1 MTSVRPYRRDA
12 RAQPQA
18 GQVPGERV
26 VYICDWLPPDYGA
39 VGQYSHLFAQQ
50 MADAGADVVLGGLSS
65 TADSEFA
72 SARGA
77 GQLCEIRLKV
87 PVYTKTARLARL
99 WWTAKANTR
108 LLWRLRRPLMRS
120 ETILF
125 TGSPP
130 FLLHWLAPL
139 NLLLRKKLCYR
150 ITDFHPECLMVE
162 RGRAGLALRFFYK
175 LTLFWRRR
183 VDAFEV
189 LGEDQRARLRDIGI
203 ADERIYLKRDPSPVT
218 IDATTRPLARPAGA
232 DGKLLLLYSGNWG
245 MAHDYET
252 FLAAY
257 AGHHREGSGRFLLWL
272 NAVGGAAGQVE
283 TRLKQAKLPY
293 LRSQPVPLAN
303 LASLLVTPDAHL
315 ITLLDPFVGFV
326 LPSKVYGCVASGRPV
341 LFVGSERS
349 DVHLVCMTD
358 ARERYLRADVG
369 DVEGCRKA
377 LDDLAARLDAG
388 GSQSA
393 TTG

>member
-1 MTSVRPYRRDA
+1 MPVSSRRARERP
-12 RAQPQA
+12 
-18 GQVPGERV
+18 
-26 VYICDWLPPDYGA
+26 C
-39 VGQYSHLFAQQ
+39 
-50 MADAGADVVLGGLSS
+50 
-65 TADSEFA
+65 
-72 SARGA
+72 
-77 GQLCEIRLKV
+77 
-87 PVYTKTARLARL
+87 
-99 WWTAKANTR
+99 
-108 LLWRLRRPLMRS
+108 
-120 ETILF
+120 
-125 TGSPP
+125 
-130 FLLHWLAPL
+130 
-139 NLLLRKKLCYR
+139 
-150 ITDFHPECLMVE
+150 
-162 RGRAGLALRFFYK
+162 
-175 LTLFWRRR
+175 RR
-183 VDAFEV
+183 VDGDRRWIALQINAFV
-189 LGEDQRARLRDIGI
+189 RN
-203 ADERIYLKRDPSPVT
+203 ADVAQPCALIFTQHFES

-232 DGKLLLLYSGNWG
+232 DGHLLLLYSGNWG